1 MKKAA
6 KITSPPFAFAISL
19 GVCVHQSSVDRFEGC
34 IEFVANCAKSS
45 DGGNGDERSDQAIF
59 NGRRALFVFEHL
71 PDARRSEEHTS
82 ELQSLMRISYA
93 VLCLTKKKN
102 KHT

>member
-1 MKKAA
+1 MKKVAR
-6 KITSPPFAFAISL
+6 KTSPPFAFAISL

-71 PDARRSEEHTS
+71 TDERHITSPQNRSEERRVGKECVSTCRSRWSRYH
-82 ELQSLMRISYA
+82 
-93 VLCLTKKKN
+93 
-102 KHT
+102 